1 MKNEIDEIHTGFISS
16 EQLCSTSCT
25 IVDLRFSVRGRR
37 GSSAPPPEAPAPA
50 EAPPA
55 LGASLR
61 FPCGFFLR
69 SFRCFSARRYFAFC
83 AHSSSSACPLFSARP
98 MAAPEPPPASEAAP
112 HPQPA
117 PWEFFIRSK
126 LGLLHPQ

>member
-61 FPCGFFLR
+61 FPCGFFF

-112 HPQPA
+112 HPRPR